1 MCSQAIERWFAA
13 EARNLPW
20 RSNRTP
26 WRSLV
31 SEFMLQQTQVARVL
45 ERFEP
50 FLERFPAAKDLAV
63 ADVQEVLSMWQGLGY
78 YRRARNLR
86 CAAQAIVT
94 EFGGEV
100 PLDVD
105 ALLTLP
111 GVGRY
116 TAGSIASIVGRRRVA
131 IVDGNVTRLLAR
143 VYCDGGIPED
153 RSYVNRMW
161 SRSQALVEESEFPAR
176 LNEGMMELGAVIC
189 TPTSPSCDVC
199 PLNDRCQSLSAG
211 CVAEI
216 PPAKRRANRAV
227 LHHHSVVIRRRGKLL
242 LERRPESGLWAG
254 LWQAPAIE
262 GDGELSGGELAD
274 QLGFPVER
282 LARLGSI
289 TRQLTHRTV
298 HIHVHVADLASG
310 VRMPEVDGRKWV
322 RDADLSGLPLSSAA
336 LAVLAVPGAA
346 AC

>member
-1 MCSQAIERWFAA
+1 MSGMIEQWFAV
-13 EARNLPW
+13 EARSLPW
-20 RSNRTP
+20 RHTRTP

-50 FLERFPAAKDLAV
+50 FLERFPSPDALAV
-63 ADVQEVLSMWQGLGY
+63 ADEQDVLAMWQGLGY

-86 CAAQAIVT
+86 RAAQAIVA

-143 VYCDGGIPED
+143 MYCDDGLQED
-153 RSYVNRMW
+153 RNYVNRMW
-161 SRSQALVEESEFPAR
+161 SRSQSLVEESEFPDR
-176 LNEGMMELGAVIC
+176 LNEGMMELGAMIC
-189 TPTSPSCDVC
+189 TPASPSCDVC
-199 PLNDRCQSLSAG
+199 PLNDRCQALAAG
-211 CVAEI
+211 RVAEI
-216 PPAKRRANRAV
+216 PPAKRRARRAV

-242 LERRPESGLWAG
+242 LERRPESGLWGG

-262 GDGELSGGELAD
+262 GDGELSGGEIAD
-274 QLGFPVER
+274 RLSFPVER

-289 TRQLTHRTV
+289 TRLLTHRTV

-310 VRMPEVDGRKWV
+310 VRMPDADGRKWV
-322 RDADLSGLPLSSAA
+322 RDADLSGLPLSNAA
-336 LAVLAVPGAA
+336 LAVLEVSAA
-346 AC
+346 AAR